1 MADPKQSGGASPQA
15 SDIQASDIVESV
27 TSGVTSV
34 ASKVADAAQE
44 KARGLAAAAEERARA
59 LAEDKKRQ
67 AAEQAESVAKVVDG
81 VAAGV
86 EAALPP
92 AGPYVRGVASEIH
105 RVSSMLRDRS
115 VDDLVDEGRR
125 FAQARPGTVLA
136 GALVLGFGFARFL
149 KASAD
154 RRHDAR
160 GRGQGA
166 GRQRTAQG
174 AQGASRGGG
183 ASRPGRAEYPSDVAS
198 EGPGAQ
204 GAGAQGAG
212 GAQGPGAQGPGA
224 HGAAPLAAD
233 RSSPHGR

>member
-1 MADPKQSGGASPQA
+1 MADPKQSGGTSP
-15 SDIQASDIVESV
+15 QASDIVESV
-27 TSGVTSV
+27 TSV
-34 ASKVADAAQE
+34 ASKIADTAQE
-44 KARGLAAAAEERARA
+44 KARGLAATAEDKVRA

-67 AAEQAESVAKVVDG
+67 MAEQAESVAKMVDG

-92 AGPYVRGVASEIH
+92 AGAYVRGVASEIH
-105 RVSSMLRDRS
+105 RVTEALRDRS

-125 FAQARPGTVLA
+125 FAQQRPGAVLA
-136 GALVLGFGFARFL
+136 GALVLGFGLARFL

-160 GRGQGA
+160 GRQA
-166 GRQRTAQG
+166 PARP
-174 AQGASRGGG
+174 GASG

-198 EGPGAQ
+198 EGPGAARPSTQ
-204 GAGAQGAG
+204 GS

-224 HGAAPLAAD
+224 HGAASLAAD

>member
-1 MADPKQSGGASPQA
+1 M
-15 SDIQASDIVESV
+15 E
-27 TSGVTSV
+27 GVTSV

-44 KARGLAAAAEERARA
+44 KARGLAATAEERARA
-59 LAEDKKRQ
+59 LAEDKKR
-67 AAEQAESVAKVVDG
+67 AIAGQAESVAKVVDG

-92 AGPYVRGVASEIH
+92 AGPYVRGIASGIH
-105 RVSSMLRDRS
+105 EVTSALRDRS
-115 VDDLVDEGRR
+115 VDDLVEEGRR
-125 FAQARPGTVLA
+125 FAQERPGTVLA

-160 GRGQGA
+160 A
-166 GRQRTAQG
+166 RQQSTARR
-174 AQGASRGGG
+174 GASQGTSHGVSHGGG
-183 ASRPGRAEYPSDVAS
+183 ARRPGRAEYPSDVAS
-198 EGPGAQ
+198 DGPGAAQ
-204 GAGAQGAG
+204 SPGTHGA

-224 HGAAPLAAD
+224 QDPGAHGAASLSAD

>member
-1 MADPKQSGGASPQA
+1 MSIRLSGWRFSLKVLAMADPKQPGGASPQT
-15 SDIQASDIVESV
+15 SDIVEDV
-27 TSGVTSV
+27 TSGVTAV
-34 ASKVADAAQE
+34 ASKVADTAKE
-44 KARGLAAAAEERARA
+44 KARGLASAAEDKARA
-59 LAEDKKRQ
+59 LAEEQKR
-67 AAEQAESVAKVVDG
+67 AVAEQAESVAKMVDG

-115 VDDLVDEGRR
+115 VDDFIDDARD
-125 FAQARPGTVLA
+125 FARNQPGTVIA
-136 GALVLGFGFARFL
+136 GALVVGFGLARFL

-160 GRGQGA
+160 ARQPGTARQGA
-166 GRQRTAQG
+166 SR
-174 AQGASRGGG
+174 GASRGGG
-183 ASRPGRAEYPSDVAS
+183 ASRPSRAEYPSDVAS
-198 EGPGAQ
+198 EGPGA
-204 GAGAQGAG
+204 AQD
-212 GAQGPGAQGPGA
+212 PGAQGPGA

>member
-1 MADPKQSGGASPQA
+1 MAD
-15 SDIQASDIVESV
+15 D
-27 TSGVTSV
+27 
-34 ASKVADAAQE
+34 
-44 KARGLAAAAEERARA
+44 
-59 LAEDKKRQ
+59 
-67 AAEQAESVAKVVDG
+67 
-81 VAAGV
+81 VAALEAEV

-125 FAQARPGTVLA
+125 FAQERPGTVLA
-136 GALVLGFGFARFL
+136 GALAIGFGLARFM

-160 GRGQGA
+160 A
-166 GRQRTAQG
+166 RQQSTARR
-174 AQGASRGGG
+174 GASQGTSHGVSHGGG
-183 ASRPGRAEYPSDVAS
+183 ARRPGRAEYPSDVAS
-198 EGPGAQ
+198 DGPGAAQ
-204 GAGAQGAG
+204 SPGTHGA

-224 HGAAPLAAD
+224 QDPGAHGAASLSAD